1 MVLRGEIKMKNIFL
15 VFLFT
20 ILFSLSTVAYSHC
33 GIPANHAKATED
45 NAVEDNDLEDD
56 SSDEEEKEKDIS

>member
-1 MVLRGEIKMKNIFL
+1 MKNIFL

-33 GIPANHAKATED
+33 GIPENHAKATD
-45 NAVEDNDLEDD
+45 QNTLEDD
-56 SSDEEEKEKDIS
+56 SSDEENDEEKKEKDNS

>member
-1 MVLRGEIKMKNIFL
+1 MKNIFL

-45 NAVEDNDLEDD
+45 SSAEDNALEDD

>member
-20 ILFSLSTVAYSHC
+20 MLFSLSTVAYSHC

-45 NAVEDNDLEDD
+45 NALEDD